1 MEFLLTLTL
10 LLAVLAGVL
19 FWIGQRYFKRKKG
32 TGAVEDLPPLPP
44 TYPELLQ
51 THVAYY
57 QSLSDDKKKVF
68 EDRVN
73 QFLQR
78 ITIEGVQTEVTDLD
92 KVLVASSA
100 IIPIF
105 GFDNWD
111 YYRLTDVVLYE
122 GTFNQNFETTG
133 SDRSYLGMVGEG
145 GALQSTMVLSKPALH
160 EGFMNQTG
168 KSNTGIHEFVHLLD
182 MADGAADGL
191 PESMLTKNHVEPWLR
206 LIHQN
211 ITEIKTNHSDI
222 NPYGVTNEAEFFAV
236 VSEYFFKRPDLLQQ
250 KHPELFVRLE
260 EIFHQNPAAPD
271 KEIDEAALNLDDDS
285 DANGNAKSDG

>member
-1 MEFLLTLTL
+1 MEFFLTLTVLLTLL
-10 LLAVLAGVL
+10 VLG
-19 FWIGQRYFKRKKG
+19 IGWVIRRTWKRKK
-32 TGAVEDLPPLPP
+32 AEKEDLPPLPP
-44 TYPELLQ
+44 TYAELLQ

-57 QSLSDDKKKVF
+57 QSLSDEKKKLF
-68 EDRVN
+68 EERVN

-78 ITIEGVQTEVTDLD
+78 ITIEGVGTEVTDLD

-122 GTFNQNFETTG
+122 GSFNQNFETAG
-133 SDRSYLGMVGEG
+133 RDRTYLGMVGEG

-160 EGFMNQTG
+160 EGFANHTA
-168 KSNTGIHEFVHLLD
+168 KTNTGIHEFVHLLD
-182 MADGAADGL
+182 MADGSTDGL
-191 PESMLTKNHVEPWLR
+191 PEYMLDKHHVEPWLR
-206 LIHQN
+206 LIHESIHDIQAN
-211 ITEIKTNHSDI
+211 KSDI

-250 KHPELFVRLE
+250 KHPELFARLE

-271 KEIDEAALNLDDDS
+271 KEVEETESDS
-285 DANGNAKSDG
+285 DHNDGIDGDAKSAVTN